1 VGRPLLQT
9 MVGGWASRN
18 ERKHSGFKVLLCNA
32 KKPIAPSKK
41 RFSLEELCRHD
52 SDNSGTEL

>member
-1 VGRPLLQT
+1 LLQT